1 MSRIRQN
8 FHEECEALINKQ
20 INMELYASYV
30 YLSMVIISICKYH
43 VFQIFIICFIIKN
56 LATYF
61 SQSYYFARDD
71 VALHGYAKYFK
82 KNSDEEH
89 DHAQKFMDYQNKRG
103 GRVVLKEVAKPNNDE
118 WGSAL
123 EALES
128 ALELEKTVNQS
139 ILDLHACGTKNN
151 DPHFCNFLESNFLAE
166 QVDDIKEKSDMIT
179 KLKNVG
185 PGLGVHI
192 LDKELE

>member
-1 MSRIRQN
+1 MGRQEFRSKKFIFYDVKMSRIRQN
-8 FHEECEALINKQ
+8 FYEECEALINKQ

-30 YLSMVIISICKYH
+30 YLSM
-43 VFQIFIICFIIKN
+43 
-56 LATYF
+56 
-61 SQSYYFARDD
+61 SYYFARDD
-71 VALHGYAKYFK
+71 V
-82 KNSDEEH
+82 
-89 DHAQKFMDYQNKRG
+89 QKFMDYQNKRG

-151 DPHFCNFLESNFLAE
+151 DPHFCDFLESDFLAE

-179 KLKNVG
+179 KLKNCG

-192 LDKELE
+192 LDKELNDKRFDENMFTNE

>member
-1 MSRIRQN
+1 MGDTKRHVNCLDQKEDIFFKTHVIMSRIRQN

-30 YLSMVIISICKYH
+30 YLSM
-43 VFQIFIICFIIKN
+43 
-56 LATYF
+56 
-61 SQSYYFARDD
+61 SYYFARDD
-71 VALHGYAKYFK
+71 VALHGFAKYFK
-82 KNSDEEH
+82 KNSNE
-89 DHAQKFMDYQNKRG
+89 
-103 GRVVLKEVAKPNNDE
+103 E

-123 EALES
+123 EAFES

-139 ILDLHACGTKNN
+139 ILDLHASGTKNN
-151 DPHFCNFLESNFLAE
+151 DPHFCDFLESDFLTE

>member
-30 YLSMVIISICKYH
+30 YLSM
-43 VFQIFIICFIIKN
+43 
-56 LATYF
+56 
-61 SQSYYFARDD
+61 SYYFARDD

-179 KLKNVG
+179 KLKKYG

-192 LDKELE
+192 LDKELK

>member
-1 MSRIRQN
+1 MGRQTKTRQEFRSKKIYFLDVKMSRIRQN

-30 YLSMVIISICKYH
+30 YLSM
-43 VFQIFIICFIIKN
+43 
-56 LATYF
+56 
-61 SQSYYFARDD
+61 SYYFARDD

-82 KNSDEEH
+82 KNSDEER

-118 WGSAL
+118 WG
-123 EALES
+123 
-128 ALELEKTVNQS
+128 
-139 ILDLHACGTKNN
+139 TKNN
-151 DPHFCNFLESNFLAE
+151 DPHFCDFLESDFLAE

-179 KLKNVG
+179 KLKNCG

>member
-1 MSRIRQN
+1 MGDTNRHVKCLDQKDIFFKTHVIMSRIRQN

-30 YLSMVIISICKYH
+30 YLSM
-43 VFQIFIICFIIKN
+43 
-56 LATYF
+56 
-61 SQSYYFARDD
+61 SYYFARDD
-71 VALHGYAKYFK
+71 VALHGFAKYFK
-82 KNSDEEH
+82 KNSDEERE
-89 DHAQKFMDYQNKRG
+89 HAQKFMEYQNKRG

-118 WGSAL
+118 WGS
-123 EALES
+123 
-128 ALELEKTVNQS
+128 T
-139 ILDLHACGTKNN
+139 LDLHAPGTKNN
-151 DPHFCNFLESNFLAE
+151 DPHFCDFLESDFLTE

>member
-1 MSRIRQN
+1 MGEFNFDTKIYFLDVKMSRIRQN

-30 YLSMVIISICKYH
+30 YLSM
-43 VFQIFIICFIIKN
+43 
-56 LATYF
+56 
-61 SQSYYFARDD
+61 SYYFARDD

-82 KNSDEEH
+82 KNSDEER

-103 GRVVLKEVAKPNNDE
+103 GRVVLKEVAKANNDE
-118 WGSAL
+118 CGS
-123 EALES
+123 
-128 ALELEKTVNQS
+128 
-139 ILDLHACGTKNN
+139 KNN
-151 DPHFCNFLESNFLAE
+151 DPHFCDFLESDFLAE

-179 KLKNVG
+179 KLKNCG